1 MRLIRIFIFA
11 LFLTASGFTA
21 QAVQAATFPVTGE
34 VNVETALHMR
44 MAPTLEAESIDRL
57 ADGTSLHV
65 LSEQA
70 GWYKVTHNNKIGYVK
85 SDYVTLSTSSL
96 SPSDNKKPTV
106 VIDAGHGGIDQGAS
120 GTEQNTEKD
129 MTLALS
135 NLVAEKLEQ
144 KEQIHVVKTRDE
156 ALDQQ
161 LTNEKRKQELS
172 EKTRIAN
179 ENNAELFVSIHFNS
193 GPSSANGTETY
204 HYESEQSKTLSKT
217 IHKHVV
223 KATGFKDRGMDS
235 RNLYVLKNTDMPAVL
250 LEIGFISNSYE
261 NKAMQTPAFQE
272 RVAQAIADGIEE
284 YCKAQ

>member
-11 LFLTASGFTA
+11 LLLTASGFTA
-21 QAVQAATFPVTGE
+21 QTVQAAAFPMTGE

-44 MAPTLEAESIDRL
+44 VAPTLEAESMDRL

-70 GWYKVTHNNKIGYVK
+70 GWYKVTHNDKTGYVK
-85 SDYVTLSTSSL
+85 SDYVTLGTSL

-106 VIDAGHGGIDQGAS
+106 IIDAGHGGIDQGAS

-135 NLVAEKLEQ
+135 NLAAKKLEQ
-144 KEQIHVVKTRDE
+144 KERIHVVKTRDE
-156 ALDQQ
+156 ALDQR
-161 LTNEKRKQELS
+161 LTNETRKQELS

-179 ENNAELFVSIHFNS
+179 ENNADLFVSIHFNS
-193 GPSSANGTETY
+193 GPPSANGTETY
-204 HYESEQSKTLSKT
+204 HYESEQSKKLSET

-261 NKAMQTPAFQE
+261 NKTMQTPAFQE

-284 YCKAQ
+284 YCTTQ